1 MFKDKL
7 IFDVTEDPKLG
18 QLKDLGEASDELVEI
33 RNTAVEVLEHSESE
47 EEDSA
52 LEKVDQGEVGLETT
66 RMHRPDAPQV
76 RAVHFQWR
84 KGFPGLK
91 GSGEAFSFT
100 STPHKSSP
108 IQHGNYFSLI
118 IPLNWVLV
126 TINIQKSF
134 PSK

>member
-52 LEKVDQGEVGLETT
+52 LEKVDQGEVGSETT
-66 RMHRPDAPQV
+66 HMHRPDAPQV
-76 RAVHFQWR
+76 RAVH
-84 KGFPGLK
+84 L
-91 GSGEAFSFT
+91 
-100 STPHKSSP
+100 SS
-108 IQHGNYFSLI
+108 IRRR
-118 IPLNWVLV
+118 
-126 TINIQKSF
+126 
-134 PSK
+134 

>member
-76 RAVHFQWR
+76 RAVHTQDHW
-84 KGFPGLK
+84 G
-91 GSGEAFSFT
+91 AFKSVHEHSRPPM
-100 STPHKSSP
+100 ST
-108 IQHGNYFSLI
+108 QY
-118 IPLNWVLV
+118 
-126 TINIQKSF
+126 
-134 PSK
+134 